1 MLAGAK
7 IDIVHMLDSNARP
20 KFLPADNPAQ
30 PVPCELVIVCDVPPI
45 PSEFATVYASGTD
58 SVPIDEKEP
67 ERLLLFSH
75 QECADDVVIPIRPSG
90 FVYV

>member
-1 MLAGAK
+1 MAGAN
-7 IDIVHMLDSNARP
+7 IDIVHIFASKARP
-20 KFLPADNPAQ
+20 KFLPADNPAH

-45 PSEFATVYASGTD
+45 PNEFATVYPLGTD

-75 QECADDVVIPIRPSG
+75 QA
-90 FVYV
+90 